1 MKKKDGGAMDYFM
14 QKAGKK
20 VTESSEISD
29 IEESNEMPA
38 AELARATE
46 KKPNTQK
53 SSKPTASAAREHLD
67 RIGEEEKK

>member
-1 MKKKDGGAMDYFM
+1 MDYFM

-38 AELARATE
+38 AELARAT
-46 KKPNTQK
+46 
-53 SSKPTASAAREHLD
+53 
-67 RIGEEEKK
+67 

>member
-38 AELARATE
+38 AELARVANKT
-46 KKPNTQK
+46 PNTQK
-53 SSKPTASAAREHLD
+53 SDKSSVIAAKLGK
-67 RIGEEEKK
+67 I